1 MNKPDDLW
9 GICLFLKVNYLGG
22 SYWNFVNQYCR
33 IEEDYWGKKIGGA
46 TDDPLKIAILKETLN
61 LFWVRN
67 PQNMVSKGA
76 IESTVDLEMYPA
88 QKKLYS
94 MVRRLAIEE
103 LDQAGISIANAMVQ
117 MMRLQQLTSDPCSFE
132 GYTEGNPKFDWI
144 TDLLEDNPELKI
156 CVFSKFKKAI
166 IALQQKL
173 GNEICVAIHGD
184 ISAKIRENN
193 KNRFIQE
200 PSTRVIAGTIGA
212 MSEGID
218 GLQKV
223 CHIVVFIDKAW
234 NPEESNQAIARIVR
248 LGQEYRVNVYYLDCM
263 NTIDKHLGKVALSKM
278 EDIKELI
285 WRDH

>member
-1 MNKPDDLW
+1 MVGR
-9 GICLFLKVNYLGG
+9 GITEAY
-22 SYWNFVNQYCR
+22 
-33 IEEDYWGKKIGGA
+33 
-46 TDDPLKIAILKETLN
+46 
-61 LFWVRN
+61 
-67 PQNMVSKGA
+67 
-76 IESTVDLEMYPA
+76 VDLEMYAA
-88 QKKLYS
+88 QKKLYT

-117 MMRLQQLTSDPCSFE
+117 IMKLQQLTTDPGSFE
-132 GYTEGNPKFDWI
+132 GYIEGNPKFDWI

-173 GNEICVAIHGD
+173 GNEICVTIHGD
-184 ISAKIRENN
+184 ISAKQREIN

-223 CHIVVFIDKAW
+223 CHTVVFIDCDW
-234 NPEESNQAIARIVR
+234 NPESNNQATARVFR
-248 LGQEYRVNVYYLDCM
+248 QGQEYRVNVYILSCIG
-263 NTIDKHLGKVALSKM
+263 TIDKHIGKVARGKM

-285 WRDH
+285 WREH